1 MKKTFPFLLRYLA
14 VVTVSC
20 LLAFIISQSKVDASA
35 NIKSIAIAPLPHD
48 VAKASVGPYDAPGEI
63 DIDTTE
69 AVWRDTVRQR
79 NIPVRIFSPKMTQN
93 KIDGTPSGVYPVILF
108 SHGLGG
114 TREGGAIWGEHW
126 ASHGYIVLH
135 LQHPG
140 SDEAIWKGKSQIDA
154 IESLKAAYTIENS
167 RLRIGDV
174 NFSLDE
180 IARLK
185 KAQETP
191 WANADLS
198 RIGMAGHSF
207 GSQTTLAVAGQKLP
221 MPGFKSTRDDR
232 IKAAIAF
239 SPNARLKAGLEMQF
253 GSIAMPFFSI
263 TGTKDAAVMN
273 DGTRAGDRLIPYQ
286 KMPAGEKYL
295 TVFEGGDHM
304 VFGGHKLEGRRPETA
319 RDREIQA
326 DVKAGTQAFWDSTLK
341 QDESAKKWLTSS
353 DGSGFR
359 STLIAGDI
367 FEYK

>member
-1 MKKTFPFLLRYLA
+1 MKKTLPFLWRYLA
-14 VVTVSC
+14 VVMVSC
-20 LLAFIISQSKVDASA
+20 MLAFVISQSKVDASA
-35 NIKSIAIAPLPHD
+35 TVKSNGHIAPAHA
-48 VAKASVGPYDAPGEI
+48 VTKASIGPYDTPGEF
-63 DIDTTE
+63 DIAITE
-69 AVWRDTVRQR
+69 AVWHDAVRQR
-79 NIPVRIFSPKMTQN
+79 DIPVRIFSPRMTQN
-93 KIDGTPSGVYPVILF
+93 KIEGAPSTVFPVILF

-135 LQHPG
+135 LQHAG
-140 SDEAIWKGKSQIDA
+140 SDEAIWKGKSPNDA
-154 IESLKAAYTIENS
+154 IDSLKAAYSIENS

-174 NFSLDE
+174 NFALDE
-180 IARLK
+180 IARFK
-185 KAQETP
+185 QSKMTP
-191 WANADLS
+191 WVSADLG
-198 RIGMAGHSF
+198 RIGMSGHSF

-239 SPNARLKAGLEMQF
+239 SPNARLKTALDTQF
-253 GSIAMPFFSI
+253 GSISMPFFSI

-273 DGTRAGDRLIPYQ
+273 DGTKAEDRLIPYK

-304 VFGGHKLEGRRPETA
+304 VFGGHVLGGRRPETD

-341 QDESAKKWLTSS
+341 QDEAAKKWLASM
-353 DGSGFR
+353 DGSGFK
-359 STLIAGDI
+359 STLIAGDM
-367 FEYK
+367 FENK

>member
-1 MKKTFPFLLRYLA
+1 MKKTLPFLWRYLA
-14 VVTVSC
+14 VVMVSC
-20 LLAFIISQSKVDASA
+20 LLAFVISQSKVDASA
-35 NIKSIAIAPLPHD
+35 TVKSNANATPGYA
-48 VAKASVGPYDAPGEI
+48 VTTASIGPYDSPGKF
-63 DIDTTE
+63 DINTTE
-69 AVWRDTVRQR
+69 AVWHDAVRHRDV
-79 NIPVRIFSPKMTQN
+79 PVRIFSPKMTQN
-93 KIDGTPSGVYPVILF
+93 KVEGATSGAFPVILF

-114 TREGGAIWGEHW
+114 TREGGAIWGQHW

-140 SDEAIWKGKSQIDA
+140 SDDAIWKGQSPSAAIDH
-154 IESLKAAYTIENS
+154 LKTAHSIENS

-174 NFSLDE
+174 TFALDE

-185 KAQETP
+185 QLKTMP
-191 WANADLS
+191 WNSADLS
-198 RIGMAGHSF
+198 HIGMSGHSF

-221 MPGFKSTRDDR
+221 VPGFKSTRDDR

-239 SPNARLKAGLEMQF
+239 SPNARLKTALDTQF
-253 GSIAMPFFSI
+253 GSISMPFFSI

-273 DGTRAGDRLIPYQ
+273 DGTKAEDRLIPYQ

-304 VFGGHKLEGRRPETA
+304 VFGGHGLGGRRPETA

-341 QDESAKKWLTSS
+341 QDEVAKKWLTSRV
-353 DGSGFR
+353 DGGFK
-359 STLIAGDI
+359 STLIAGDM
-367 FEYK
+367 FENK